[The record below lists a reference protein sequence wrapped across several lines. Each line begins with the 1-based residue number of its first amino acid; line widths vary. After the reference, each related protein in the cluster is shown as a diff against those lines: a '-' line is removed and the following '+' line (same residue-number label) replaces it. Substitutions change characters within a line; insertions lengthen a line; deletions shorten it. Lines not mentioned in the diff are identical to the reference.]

1 MKESY
6 KELRERTQEEFNKLP
21 IYFAFDDEQ
30 YKRLLSKLDL
40 TDEEARNGA
49 LMSLPS
55 GGIIRSSDK
64 DLVIG
69 TFKRFWDAKNEAI
82 KEDLTGNGFIYQMFL
97 YELQN
102 HEFIITQD
110 TDETLTALGISEE
123 DLKANAALSFGLCK
137 AIAKIQEES
146 DL

>member
-110 TDETLTALGISEE
+110 PEETLSTLGITEE
-123 DLKANAALSFGLCK
+123 QLNENPALKNGLEAAIKTINATDPF
-137 AIAKIQEES
+137 
-146 DL
+146 

>member
-69 TFKRFWDAKNEAI
+69 TFKRFWDARNEAI

-110 TDETLTALGISEE
+110 PEETLSTLGITEEQLNENTALKNGLEAAI
-123 DLKANAALSFGLCK
+123 KTINATDPF
-137 AIAKIQEES
+137 
-146 DL
+146 

>member
-55 GGIIRSSDK
+55 GGIIRSSDE

-110 TDETLTALGISEE
+110 PEETLSTLGITEEQLNENTALKNGLEAAI
-123 DLKANAALSFGLCK
+123 KTINATDPF
-137 AIAKIQEES
+137 
-146 DL
+146 